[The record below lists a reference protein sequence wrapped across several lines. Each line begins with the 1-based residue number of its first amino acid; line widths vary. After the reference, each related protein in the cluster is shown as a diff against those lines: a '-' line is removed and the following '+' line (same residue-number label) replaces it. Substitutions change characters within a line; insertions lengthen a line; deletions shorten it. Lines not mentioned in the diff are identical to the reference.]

1 MEECPT
7 ERRLTPDERAAAEA
21 AFNGRPFNPRWSAS
35 ARAVY
40 EGLLKVLPRPAELDE
55 IERLERAAVEGRRRA
70 AVHPK
75 PHEFLFVRPPEPSPG
90 TAAPRHEPPP
100 AIQLTRE
107 EALKS
112 GALIDVT
119 PIARQVGFSYPVAL
133 TRTLWQAGITASQ
146 QVPEPLIEGRIRDV
160 LMALRLRF
168 ETIPVV
174 SPLIGFPA
182 LLAIP
187 PQEIPQLYPLYALIQ
202 PDRESEAAITL
213 LHPSDVSMSSLRSN
227 EKDKHDHKE

>member
-1 MEECPT
+1 MQEHPR
-7 ERRLTPDERAAAEA
+7 ERLLTPDERAAAEA
-21 AFNGRPFNPRWSAS
+21 AFSGRPFNPRWSAS

-55 IERLERAAVEGRRRA
+55 IERIERAAIEGRRHGAR
-70 AVHPK
+70 PK
-75 PHEFLFVRPPEPSPG
+75 LHESPPSPLPQLSLG
-90 TAAPRHEPPP
+90 AAEPYHQPPP

-119 PIARQVGFSYPVAL
+119 PIARRLGFSYPVAL
-133 TRTLWQAGITASQ
+133 TRALWQAAITVSQ
-146 QVPEPLIEGRIRDV
+146 QVPEPLIESRVRDV
-160 LMALRLRF
+160 LLALRLRF

-202 PDRESEAAITL
+202 PDRESQAAITL
-213 LHPSDVSMSSLRSN
+213 LHPSEVSTASSKPN
-227 EKDKHDHKE
+227 EKDKPDHKNE